1 MYQHNVIFGEKV
13 KKKKKELCRTADEPG
28 SRHSLDMK
36 SPLNI

>member
-13 KKKKKELCRTADEPG
+13 KKKKELCRTADEPG